1 MAKIILKDGTI
12 SSSAGINIDIS
23 GTTVLSIGTASTDLQ
38 TEYLTLPELID
49 IPVVPQPGR
58 GAIYISSSDSRLYYR
73 NDLGDI
79 YNLTSVSPGGNGS
92 GDIEAVIAGTN
103 LSGGGTSGSV
113 TLNLSSSIVGLNAI
127 QTTELTASSANLTN
141 ISGKLNGFKSNV
153 VTKSS
158 NSTLL
163 TTEHIILCNASS
175 GQITITLPSMSLSE
189 NQQYII
195 KKIDSTTNK
204 IIISGSGNQTIDGQ
218 SGRALR
224 VQYESLTVTNDAST
238 GWYIL

>member
-23 GTTVLSIGTASTDLQ
+23 GSTILSIGTGSLDLQ
-38 TEYLTLPELID
+38 TDYLTLPELID
-49 IPVVPQPGR
+49 TPLVPQPGR

-73 NDLGDI
+73 NDLGDV
-79 YNLTSVSPGGNGS
+79 YDLTSVSTGGNGT

-103 LSGGGTSGSV
+103 LSGGGLSGSV
-113 TLNLSSSIVGLNAI
+113 TLNLSSSITNLTTV
-127 QTTELTASSANLTN
+127 QTTNLTASNASLTN
-141 ISGKLNGFKSNV
+141 ISGKLSGLKSNV
-153 VTKSS
+153 VTKTS

-163 TTEHIILCNASS
+163 TTEHVVLCNATT
-175 GQITITLPSMSLSE
+175 GQFTITLPSMSLAE

-195 KKIDSTTNK
+195 KKIDATSNR
-204 IIISGSGNQTIDGQ
+204 IIISGSGNQTIDGLA
-218 SGRALR
+218 GRALR